1 MDELSCLGPSRC
13 EFGLT
18 PPTHPMRHPPLSPST
33 RFSALLCSLAMSCV
47 ASLSGAAELPVKTGE
62 KVAFMGESITAGGF
76 GNPGGYVRLVML
88 GLEANGVKAGVIPAG
103 VSGHK
108 SNQMLARLEN
118 DVLNKKPQW
127 MTLSCGVNDVWHGA
141 NGVPLDAY
149 KSNIN
154 AILDK
159 CQQAGVKVMILT
171 STMIGETPGDN
182 NTKLIV
188 YNDFL
193 RATAKERHLLL
204 ADLSADMQQAVTAR
218 AAATGAKPG
227 WLLTMD
233 GVHMNPVGDEMMATG
248 VLKAFGLDD
257 AQMQKA
263 RAAWA
268 TLRSVTSINVS
279 VSLSMQQFQQLSL
292 IAGKQ
297 GKSVGALL
305 GPELNK
311 ELDAVIKNT
320 AAK

>member
-1 MDELSCLGPSRC
+1 M
-13 EFGLT
+13 
-18 PPTHPMRHPPLSPST
+18 THST
-33 RFSALLCSLAMSCV
+33 IVRTARFSALLCSLALACT
-47 ASLSGAAELPVKTGE
+47 ASLARATEIPVKTGE
-62 KVAFMGESITAGGF
+62 KVAFMGDSITAGGF

-88 GLEANGVKAGVIPAG
+88 GLEANGVKAGVVPAG
-103 VSGHK
+103 ISGHK
-108 SNQMLARLEN
+108 SNQMLARLET
-118 DVLNKKPQW
+118 DVLSKKVQW

-141 NGVPLDAY
+141 NGVPLEAY

-182 NTKLIV
+182 NTKLMV

-193 RATAKERHLLL
+193 RAAAKERHLLL
-204 ADLSADMQQAVTAR
+204 ADLNANMQQAVAAR

-233 GVHMNPVGDEMMATG
+233 GVHMNPVGDEMMAAG

-257 AQMQKA
+257 SQMQKA
-263 RAAWA
+263 REAWA
-268 TLRSVTSINVS
+268 TLRSVTNVNVS

-297 GKSVGALL
+297 GKSVGGLL

-311 ELDAVIKNT
+311 ELDAVIKNA

>member
-1 MDELSCLGPSRC
+1 M
-13 EFGLT
+13 
-18 PPTHPMRHPPLSPST
+18 THST
-33 RFSALLCSLAMSCV
+33 LVRTARFSALLCSLALACT
-47 ASLSGAAELPVKTGE
+47 ASLSRAAEIPVKSGE
-62 KVAFMGESITAGGF
+62 RVAFMGDSITQGGF

-88 GLEANGVKAGVIPAG
+88 GLEANGVKAGVVPAG

-108 SNQMLARLEN
+108 SNQMLARLET
-118 DVLNKKPQW
+118 DVLSKKAQW

-141 NGVPLDAY
+141 NGVPLEAY

-182 NTKLIV
+182 NTKLVV

-193 RATAKERHLLL
+193 RAAAKERHLLL
-204 ADLSADMQQAVTAR
+204 ADLNADMQQAVAAR

-233 GVHMNPVGDEMMATG
+233 GVHMNPVGDEMMAAG

-257 AQMQKA
+257 SQMQKA
-263 RAAWA
+263 REAWA
-268 TLRSVTSINVS
+268 TLRSVTTVNIS

-311 ELDAVIKNT
+311 ELDAVIKNA

>member
-1 MDELSCLGPSRC
+1 M
-13 EFGLT
+13 
-18 PPTHPMRHPPLSPST
+18 THST
-33 RFSALLCSLAMSCV
+33 LVRTARFSALLCSLALVCT
-47 ASLSGAAELPVKTGE
+47 ASLSRAAEIPVKSGE
-62 KVAFMGESITAGGF
+62 RIAFMGDSITQGGF

-88 GLEANGVKAGVIPAG
+88 GLEANGVKAGVVPAG

-108 SNQMLARLEN
+108 SNQMLARLET
-118 DVLNKKPQW
+118 DVLSKKAQW

-141 NGVPLDAY
+141 NGVPLEAY

-182 NTKLIV
+182 NTKLMV

-193 RATAKERHLLL
+193 RAAAKERHLLL
-204 ADLSADMQQAVTAR
+204 ADLNADMQQAVATR

-233 GVHMNPVGDEMMATG
+233 GVHMNPVGDEMMAAG

-257 AQMQKA
+257 SQMQKA
-263 RAAWA
+263 REAWA
-268 TLRSVTSINVS
+268 TLRSVTNVNIS

-311 ELDAVIKNT
+311 ELDAVIKNA